1 MPSPS
6 LFLSLVGVQYNVEC
20 ENPRATI
27 GLVLRELE
35 RGQKEKDEII
45 KHSGVNY
52 SGREL
57 YSVFSAPSLSP
68 SLLPSFPLCSNKI
81 EEDVRRKN

>member
-6 LFLSLVGVQYNVEC
+6 LSLSLVGVQYNVEC
-20 ENPRATI
+20 ENPRAPI

-35 RGQKEKDEII
+35 RGQREKDEII

-57 YSVFSAPSLSP
+57 YSVSLP
-68 SLLPSFPLCSNKI
+68 PLPHPLSFPLCSKKI